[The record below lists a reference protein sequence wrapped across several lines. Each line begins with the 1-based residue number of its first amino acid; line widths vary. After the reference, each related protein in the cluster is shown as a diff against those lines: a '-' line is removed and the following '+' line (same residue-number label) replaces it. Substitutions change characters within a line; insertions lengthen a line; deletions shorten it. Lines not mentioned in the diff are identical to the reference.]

1 MPKVGEKPKMHKV
14 EKPQNQSHLGGTDK
28 LLSAWRV
35 FVRDSLGATQSS
47 LLRNTDKLSLSV
59 PPVRAAM
66 QLTLVTLDTSIT

>member
-1 MPKVGEKPKMHKV
+1 
-14 EKPQNQSHLGGTDK
+14 L
-28 LLSAWRV
+28 

-66 QLTLVTLDTSIT
+66 QLTLGTSESYPRINDKVQHIGDKCPNEYQHR